1 MNYASLPDNEIIS
14 AVQNGWLDA
23 YGELITRYRDK
34 VFCTINGMICNYE
47 DARDITQEVFYK
59 AFINLD
65 KFRGDAMFST
75 WIYRIAVNMSK
86 NYFRRS
92 NRQTNNFD
100 ENFFNR
106 LADDNA
112 QEVGRDIEDLELLR
126 TIYKALDKID
136 YRYRGVLILKEINQL
151 PYEEI
156 AEVTGL
162 DIGTV
167 KSRVYRAKSKLKE
180 LLKNKIPAYV

>member
-1 MNYASLPDNEIIS
+1 MDYTNLPDNEIVS

-23 YGELITRYRDK
+23 YSELIVRYRDK
-34 VFCTINGMICNYE
+34 VFRTVNGMICNYE

-59 AFINLD
+59 AFIHLD
-65 KFRGDAMFST
+65 KFRGEAMFST

-86 NYFRRS
+86 NYFRRA
-92 NRQTNNFD
+92 NRQTNNVD
-100 ENFFNR
+100 ENFFNCIKDENV
-106 LADDNA
+106 AEA
-112 QEVGRDIEDLELLR
+112 GSDIEDMELLR
-126 TIYKALDKID
+126 ILYQALDKID

-151 PYEEI
+151 PYDEI

-167 KSRVYRAKSKLKE
+167 KSRVYRAKAKLKE

>member
-1 MNYASLPDNEIIS
+1 MNSEKMSDNDI
-14 AVQNGWLDA
+14 VHLVLDGWLDA
-23 YGELITRYRDK
+23 YGELITRYKDK
-34 VFCTINGMICNYE
+34 VFRTVNGMICNYE

-59 AFINLD
+59 AFIHLD

-86 NYFRRS
+86 NYFRRA
-92 NRQTNNFD
+92 NRQVKNFD
-100 ENFFNR
+100 EDFFNR
-106 LADDNA
+106 LEDEKEKNIGSSIE
-112 QEVGRDIEDLELLR
+112 EVELLR
-126 TIYKALDKID
+126 MLYQALDKID
-136 YRYRGVLILKEINQL
+136 FRYRGVLILKEINQL

-162 DIGTV
+162 EIGTV
-167 KSRVYRAKSKLKE
+167 KSRVYRAKSRLKA

>member
-1 MNYASLPDNEIIS
+1 MIYSNLPDNEIVI

-23 YGELITRYRDK
+23 YSELIVRYRDK
-34 VFCTINGMICNYE
+34 VFRTVNGMICNYE

-86 NYFRRS
+86 NYFRRA
-92 NRQTNNFD
+92 NRQTNNYD
-100 ENFFNR
+100 DNFFNEIK
-106 LADDNA
+106 DDNA
-112 QEVGRDIEDLELLR
+112 SEMGSDIEDRELLR
-126 TIYKALDKID
+126 TLYKALDKID

-156 AEVTGL
+156 ADVTGL

>member
-1 MNYASLPDNEIIS
+1 
-14 AVQNGWLDA
+14 
-23 YGELITRYRDK
+23 
-34 VFCTINGMICNYE
+34 
-47 DARDITQEVFYK
+47 
-59 AFINLD
+59 
-65 KFRGDAMFST
+65 
-75 WIYRIAVNMSK
+75 MSN